1 MIELAPLVTY
11 SIVMSSTPGPNNLM
25 LTASG
30 ANFGFRRSLPHIS
43 GISAGMLVQTAVTCL
58 GLGSL
63 FTSYPALHSL
73 LRIAGAL
80 YLLVLAW
87 KLAGS
92 AVADVSLARPLSF
105 AQAAAF
111 QAVNPKSW
119 VKSVTL
125 ASVFMPAGL
134 DVVTGTLV
142 VTLVTVAIG
151 VPCVSVW
158 ALFGVAIRR
167 VLTDTRRRRA
177 FNAIMAAT
185 LIVLAVS
192 FLR

>member
-1 MIELAPLVTY
+1 
-11 SIVMSSTPGPNNLM
+11 
-25 LTASG
+25 
-30 ANFGFRRSLPHIS
+30 
-43 GISAGMLVQTAVTCL
+43 
-58 GLGSL
+58 
-63 FTSYPALHSL
+63 
-73 LRIAGAL
+73 
-80 YLLVLAW
+80 
-87 KLAGS
+87 
-92 AVADVSLARPLSF
+92 
-105 AQAAAF
+105 
-111 QAVNPKSW
+111 
-119 VKSVTL
+119 
-125 ASVFMPAGL
+125 
-134 DVVTGTLV
+134 VVTGTLV